1 MHRRFTLFSALIA
14 GAFGAVAALP
24 LVSACQR
31 RTTDSSIL
39 AADAQAAA
47 ASPPTT
53 AETVKQVGPMPSLA
67 PLVKQL
73 RPVVVNQAPPGP
85 GFAADAPGPS
95 AGPAAAAGRGQWWRR
110 GRFPGSD
117 GAFLPLLR
125 AADAERAGAPR
136 AGLRLPDRRRAGPHQ
151 QPRGRDP
158 GRIAARALPADGRD
172 QGDHRRDR
180 ARWRA
185 RVRREG
191 DRQ

>member
-14 GAFGAVAALP
+14 GAFAAVAALP

-73 RPVVVNQAPPGP
+73 RPVVVNINSRIKPRQ
-85 GFAADAPGPS
+85 
-95 AGPAAAAGRGQWWRR
+95 GRVSQRM
-110 GRFPGSD
+110 
-117 GAFLPLLR
+117 
-125 AADAERAGAPR
+125 PR
-136 AGLRLPDRRRAGPHQ
+136 AIRGSGRRSRMRTMVATRTIPRIRWSVSSATSGSRCRTSRSVAGW
-151 QPRGRDP
+151 
-158 GRIAARALPADGRD
+158 APAS
-172 QGDHRRDR
+172 
-180 ARWRA
+180 
-185 RVRREG
+185 
-191 DRQ
+191 